1 MDIVSIIYEYINDT
15 IDSNELID
23 GFEKLDLTKYSKK
36 ELLEIKN
43 IKENIKKIKEN
54 TNDSQKLYKEI
65 STVLTQNKLIRR
77 YINDI
82 SDKEFLKF
90 ITNDIDVNDI
100 DVSYVIALSQEKFNN
115 LVKCGIKDDAR
126 ELIWRLA
133 VNYQNENLDFSLI
146 ENYFIE
152 KKDVFYITELISCAP
167 NGINMEKIISKIKN
181 TNDKKFIDEVL
192 YTLYKM
198 GIKYDG
204 N

>member
-65 STVLTQNKLIRR
+65 LAFFTKNKFIKR
-77 YINDI
+77 YITDI
-82 SDKEFLKF
+82 SDKELLKF
-90 ITNDIDVNDI
+90 ITNDIY
-100 DVSYVIALSQEKFNN
+100 VSCVITLSQEKFNN
-115 LVKCGIKDDAR
+115 LVKNGIKDDAR
-126 ELIWRLA
+126 ELMWRLA
-133 VNYQNENLDFSLI
+133 VNYQNENIDLSLI
-146 ENYFIE
+146 VDYFIKE
-152 KKDVFYITELISCAP
+152 KDVFYITELISCAP

-198 GIKYDG
+198 
-204 N
+204 